1 METFM
6 YKMIA
11 IFKVP
16 SDVESFDKYYQE
28 IHTPLTKKVPGIKEF
43 RVSKVFGTPRG
54 KSDLHLISE
63 VVFATKEDFK
73 MAMNSPEMMNSGK
86 DTANFAKDLIS
97 VHFAEEKLV

>member
-1 METFM
+1 MV
-6 YKMIA
+6 A
-11 IFKVP
+11 IFKIP

-54 KSDLHLISE
+54 KSDIHLMAE
-63 VVFATKEDFK
+63 LVFSNKDDFK
-73 MAMNSPEMMNSGK
+73 AEMSSPEMMSSGK
-86 DTANFAKDLIS
+86 DTLNFAKDLVS

>member
-1 METFM
+1 MV
-6 YKMIA
+6 A

-16 SDVESFDKYYQE
+16 NDVESFDKYYQE

-54 KSDLHLISE
+54 KSDIHLIADI
-63 VVFATKEDFK
+63 VFASKEDFK
-73 MAMNSPEMMNSGK
+73 AAMGSPEMMNSGK
-86 DTANFAKDLIS
+86 DTINFAKDLIS

>member
-1 METFM
+1 M
-6 YKMIA
+6 YKMVA

-16 SDVESFDKYYQE
+16 NDVESFDKYYQE

-54 KSDLHLISE
+54 KSDIHLIADI
-63 VVFATKEDFK
+63 VFASKEDFK
-73 MAMNSPEMMNSGK
+73 AAMGSPEMMNSGK
-86 DTANFAKDLIS
+86 DTINFAKDLIS

>member
-1 METFM
+1 M

-28 IHTPLTKKVPGIKEF
+28 IHTPLTKMVPGIKEF

-54 KSDLHLISE
+54 KSDLHLITE
-63 VVFATKEDFK
+63 LLFANKEDFK
-73 MAMNSPEMMNSGK
+73 NALNSPEMMASGK
-86 DTANFAKDLIS
+86 DTSKFAKDLVS

>member
-1 METFM
+1 MEKYM
-6 YKMIA
+6 YKMVA

-28 IHTPLTKKVPGIKEF
+28 IHTPITKKVPGIKEF

-54 KSDLHLISE
+54 KSDLHLITE
-63 VVFATKEDFK
+63 LIFATKEDFK
-73 MAMNSPEMMNSGK
+73 AALNSPEMMASGK
-86 DTANFAKDLIS
+86 DTSNFAKDLIS